1 VVARTLLVVS
11 YGGLSSCYD
20 ADNMFWVVAAYF
32 FFLNACIH
40 EPHAGLSEIEVGKTT
55 AGACDAI
62 VQIPYVFQM
71 CTITNLLLNTL
82 DR

>member
-1 VVARTLLVVS
+1 
-11 YGGLSSCYD
+11 
-20 ADNMFWVVAAYF
+20 M
-32 FFLNACIH
+32 H

>member
-32 FFLNACIH
+32 FFKCMHTWTSCWVIWNWSWENNSWSMRCNRSDSICF
-40 EPHAGLSEIEVGKTT
+40 SDV
-55 AGACDAI
+55 
-62 VQIPYVFQM
+62 YYY
-71 CTITNLLLNTL
+71 
-82 DR
+82 